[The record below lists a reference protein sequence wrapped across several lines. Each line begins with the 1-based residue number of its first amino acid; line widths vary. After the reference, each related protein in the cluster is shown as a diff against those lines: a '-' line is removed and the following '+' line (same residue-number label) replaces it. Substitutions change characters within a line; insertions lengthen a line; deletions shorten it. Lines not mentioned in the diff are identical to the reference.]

1 MRSRL
6 VDAKEEKYRGAQGGG
21 AARCTWNASR
31 FIALFSRKSTVISR
45 IALRKD
51 KILLSSVEFRDVLST
66 LFRIGVSRTF
76 VDLIYRARILESSKN
91 YVTVLGTVELTLFEL
106 D

>member
-6 VDAKEEKYRGAQGGG
+6 VDAKEAKYRGAQGGG

-45 IALRKD
+45 IGLSKD
-51 KILLSSVEFRDVLST
+51 KILLSSVEFRDVLSST

-91 YVTVLGTVELTLFEL
+91 YVTYRTWHSGINVV
-106 D
+106 